1 LTTLVEMNRDG
12 DVAVILVDNPPV
24 NALSHGVRSG
34 IYENLQAA
42 RDDPSIKAIVIGC
55 KGRTFIAGADIT
67 EFGKP
72 PQSPGLHEVL
82 SLLDEIHK
90 PTVAAIHGT
99 ALGGGLEVALA
110 CHFRVATESA
120 KLGLPE
126 VKLGILPGAGG
137 TQRLPRLIGAEEAL
151 KMIVSGDPIGA
162 AKAKDLGL
170 IDELSRGADAVSPAK
185 VAEGRVVIQDVV
197 ADACALVRKVVAES
211 RALIRVR
218 DRSEKL
224 VYDEKAFNEAA
235 GNLTKRARGLEAPM
249 ACVESVRNA
258 LTLPFDEGM
267 KRERELFMK
276 LVTGD
281 QSKSQRHIF
290 FAEREALK
298 VPDMPATTKARDVS
312 KAAVIGAGT
321 MGGGIAMCFANV
333 GIPVTIIETE
343 QAALDRGLGVIEKN
357 YRATAARGGMTPE
370 QAEKRFGLIKGAIGL
385 EAAADADMVIE
396 AVFEDMALKK
406 KIFAELDRIAKPG
419 AVLATN
425 TSTLDVDEIARA
437 TSRPGDVVGMHFFS
451 PANVMKLLETVR
463 GKATSHEA
471 LKTAVET
478 GRRIGKV
485 GVISG
490 VCFGFIG
497 NRMLGRRS
505 TQAERIILE
514 GALPHEVD
522 QAIAEFG
529 FPMGPFAMGDLAGID
544 VGWRVRQGTG
554 AKAEISD
561 ALYEMGRYGQ
571 KTGKGYYIYEEGSRV
586 PRPDPEI
593 DALIVATSKRLGI
606 ERRPISKD
614 EIVERMIYPM
624 INEGARILEEG
635 IAMRPGDIDV
645 TWVYGYGWPVYR
657 GGPMHYADTAGLQ
670 HIADRLRFYA
680 SQTGD
685 KTLEPAPLLTKL
697 ASEGKGFGSLSAKG

>member
-1 LTTLVEMNRDG
+1 MTTLVEMHRDG

-24 NALSHGVRSG
+24 NALSHGVRTG
-34 IYENLQAA
+34 LYENLQAA
-42 RDDPSIKAIVIGC
+42 RDDAGVKAIVIGC

-72 PQSPGLHEVL
+72 RQSPGLHEVIA
-82 SLLDEIHK
+82 LLDEIHK

-99 ALGGGLEVALA
+99 ALGGGLEIALA
-110 CHFRVATESA
+110 CHFRVAAESA
-120 KLGLPE
+120 RLGLPE

-151 KMIVSGDPIGA
+151 KMIVGGDPISA
-162 AKAKDLGL
+162 TKAKEIGL
-170 IDELSRGADAVSPAK
+170 VDELSRGADAVSPTK
-185 VAEGRVVIQDVV
+185 PGEGRLLVQDVV
-197 ADACALVRKVVAES
+197 EDACALARKAVAES

-224 VYDEKAFNEAA
+224 VYDEKVFNEAA
-235 GNLTKRARGLEAPM
+235 GNLTKRSRGLEAPM
-249 ACVESVRNA
+249 ACVEAVRNA
-258 LTLPFDEGM
+258 LTLPFDEGL
-267 KRERELFMK
+267 KREADMFMK
-276 LVTGD
+276 LVTGE
-281 QSKSQRHIF
+281 QSTSQRHVF

-298 VPDMPATTKARDVS
+298 VPDMPAATRARDVS

-343 QAALDRGLGVIEKN
+343 QAALDRGLSLIEKN

-385 EAAADADMVIE
+385 EAAADADMIVE

-406 KIFAELDRIAKPG
+406 TIFAELDRIAKPG

-437 TSRPGDVVGMHFFS
+437 TKRPGDVVGMHFFS

-463 GKATSHEA
+463 GKETSHEA

-505 TQAERIILE
+505 TEAERLILE
-514 GALPHEVD
+514 GALPPEVD
-522 QAIAEFG
+522 QAVAEFG

-544 VGWRVRQGTG
+544 VGWRVRQGMG

-561 ALYEMGRYGQ
+561 ALYELGRYGQ
-571 KTGKGYYIYEEGSRV
+571 KTGKGYYLYEEGSRV
-586 PRPDPEI
+586 PRPDPAV
-593 DALIVATSKRLGI
+593 DALILGASKRLGI

-614 EIVERMIYPM
+614 EILERMLYPM

-657 GGPMHYADTAGLQ
+657 GGPMHYADLVGLQ
-670 HIADRLRFYA
+670 HIADRLSFYA
-680 SQTGD
+680 KQTGD
-685 KTLEPAPLLTKL
+685 KTLEPAALLARL
-697 ASEGKGFGSLSAKG
+697 ASEGKGFSSLSAKG